1 MQAEQTIHR
10 FQTLNNPLVKSWI
23 WSLQHVERPF
33 QTILR
38 TPIYNICNECLL
50 FYLNIFLYDILKFK
64 SEIRNEQ
71 KCIAYPVSLWYFTDF
86 TVCITT
92 NISSTPIPNS
102 KIIMLFPNTLNGS
115 PNIWQTPF
123 MDTTLK
129 PHESSPQIAS
139 HTLCS
144 TVLNTLKLAT
154 RCRTTNKQ
162 P

>member
-1 MQAEQTIHR
+1 MSNGLSKPFWELQSTIYVMSV
-10 FQTLNNPLVKSWI
+10 FFFT
-23 WSLQHVERPF
+23 
-33 QTILR
+33 
-38 TPIYNICNECLL
+38 LL
-50 FYLNIFLYDILKFK
+50 FFYIIKILKFK
-64 SEIRNEQ
+64 SEFKNEE
-71 KCIAYPVSLWYFTDF
+71 KFIAYPVSLWYFTDL

-102 KIIMLFPNTLNGS
+102 KIMMLLPNTLNGS